1 MWLRNQH
8 LFYKAKDAEKGTWR
22 QIFMADFREQQA
34 SSYQCTPRLSFPV
47 FRLASRL
54 AHSALLFSRH
64 PPPVSLPM
72 GNDWRASAHTGLVL
86 FPFGASWSVV
96 SPCASASEIFIPDC
110 CRTAVSPCTGQYR
123 FERYPPRRFAILN
136 PRVVPA
142 RVWQLVNGLI
152 QTADFN
158 VCRCAA

>member
-1 MWLRNQH
+1 MIEKSA
-8 LFYKAKDAEKGTWR
+8 LFYKAKDAEKETWR
-22 QIFMADFREQQA
+22 QIFMADFA
-34 SSYQCTPRLSFPV
+34 SSKRLATSTLCLSLSV
-47 FRLASRL
+47 FKLASRL
-54 AHSALLFSRH
+54 TYSALLFSRH
-64 PPPVSLPM
+64 PLSVFLPM

-152 QTADFN
+152 QTPDFN
-158 VCRCAA
+158 VCCCIA

>member
-1 MWLRNQH
+1 MIEKSA
-8 LFYKAKDAEKGTWR
+8 LFYKAKDAEKEIRR
-22 QIFMADFREQQA
+22 QIFMVDFANGKRLA
-34 SSYQCTPRLSFPV
+34 TSTPRFSSSV
-47 FRLASRL
+47 FELASRL
-54 AHSALLFSRH
+54 AYSALLFSRH
-64 PPPVSLPM
+64 PLSVSLPM
-72 GNDWRASAHTGLVL
+72 GNDWRASAHTDLVL

-136 PRVVPA
+136 PRVAPA
-142 RVWQLVNGLI
+142 RVWQLVNRLI
-152 QTADFN
+152 RTADFN